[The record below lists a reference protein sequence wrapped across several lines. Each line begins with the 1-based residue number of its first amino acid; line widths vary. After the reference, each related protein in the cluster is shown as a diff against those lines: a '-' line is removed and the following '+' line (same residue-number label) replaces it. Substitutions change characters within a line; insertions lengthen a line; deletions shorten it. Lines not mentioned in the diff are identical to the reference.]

1 VLLSAFVHRVIA
13 INLNSPATAFWLD
26 PQRDRKSFDSLREA
40 IQFVMEV
47 LEERFRWTAFIQTD
61 GGHYDLEAIQEIYD
75 GDEY

>member
-1 VLLSAFVHRVIA
+1 
-13 INLNSPATAFWLD
+13 
-26 PQRDRKSFDSLREA
+26 
-40 IQFVMEV
+40 MEV